1 MKYCPFCG
9 ADLIEG
15 AVAFC
20 AECGKELPPAKTEA
34 KQSESGKKQ
43 ASKKKTSKKKSKK
56 VPITPEPEIIEDG
69 YDGYYNDVLPSD
81 EGRRREGIDK
91 ELVKKISILLVCL
104 FAIIALC
111 VVLMYVL

>member
-1 MKYCPFCG
+1 MKYCPYCG

-15 AVAFC
+15 AVSFC
-20 AECGKELPPAKTEA
+20 TECGKELPPAKRES
-34 KQSESGKKQ
+34 KQSESGKKK
-43 ASKKKTSKKKSKK
+43 APKKKPDKKKSKK
-56 VPITPEPEIIEDG
+56 APVTTESEIIDDG

-104 FAIIALC
+104 FAIIAMC

>member
-15 AVAFC
+15 AVSFC

-43 ASKKKTSKKKSKK
+43 VSQKKSSKKKSKK
-56 VPITPEPEIIEDG
+56 VPVTPEPEIIEDG
-69 YDGYYNDVLPSD
+69 YDGYYDDVRPSD

-91 ELVKKISILLVCL
+91 ELVKKISSILVCL

>member
-9 ADLIEG
+9 TDLIEG
-15 AVAFC
+15 AVSFC
-20 AECGKELPPAKTEA
+20 AECGKELPPAKTRA
-34 KQSESGKKQ
+34 KQTESGKK
-43 ASKKKTSKKKSKK
+43 KPHKKKSKK
-56 VPITPEPEIIEDG
+56 VPVTTEPEIIEDG
-69 YDGYYNDVLPSD
+69 YDGYYDDVRPSD

-91 ELVKKISILLVCL
+91 DLVKKISILLVCL